1 MDFRAENTIVDKESQ
16 DRNRTEI
23 EVAESAQLS
32 AIVIHTDH
40 IFPYTSFL
48 TFSKLFFT
56 SV

>member
-32 AIVIHTDH
+32 AIVIYPDH
-40 IFPYTSFL
+40 NFSYSSFL
-48 TFSKLFFT
+48 NFSKLFFT

>member
-23 EVAESAQLS
+23 EVAESCVLS
-32 AIVIHTDH
+32 AIVIHPDH
-40 IFPYTSFL
+40 NFSYSSFL
-48 TFSKLFFT
+48 TVSKLFFT